1 MGPSK
6 VFLVSAFSYSQ
17 DTISFKVKDRLDRQG
32 ILWLGRDKTS
42 AIGGQLIIT
51 CYLHNNSSIITYYKF
66 SSKRLI
72 LVSFL
77 EHFKKHSSFGLE
89 NFSKS

>member
-6 VFLVSAFSYSQ
+6 VFLVSALSYSQ

-42 AIGGQLIIT
+42 DIGEQLIMT
-51 CYLHNNSSIITYYKF
+51 CYLHNNSSTIIHYKF
-66 SSKRLI
+66 SSKCLI
-72 LVSFL
+72 LVSFPG
-77 EHFKKHSSFGLE
+77 HF
-89 NFSKS
+89 